1 MLPVTLQIPAA
12 ILLVLGG
19 AVACF
24 AGYRFFR
31 IVLGLYGFVLGA
43 LLATTVAGAGSTSS
57 LVMWAVVGGVAG
69 ALVSEPGVLLRRRAG
84 RRGAGRHGRDPAL
97 VARQRRS
104 ARADRRGLRRRRRV
118 GGDVAAAVRRG
129 DGHRLWRRVDAAGR
143 RARADGRRGGAGRAA
158 ANDVWVVYPLD
169 PAPGRRWLPVV
180 WLALGAVGVFVQLR
194 KAGPRIK
201 KAKRSKRRGHDK

>member
-12 ILLVLGG
+12 IFLVLGG

-69 ALVSEPGVLLRRRAG
+69 ALVLNLAYFFGVVLVGAALGAMAVTLLWSRASG
-84 RRGAGRHGRDPAL
+84 DPHVL
-97 VARQRRS
+97 IV
-104 ARADRRGLRRRRRV
+104 
-118 GGDVAAAVRRG
+118 VAAAVVG
-129 DGHRLWRRVDAAGR
+129 ALAAMWLQRYVVVTGT
-143 RARADGRRGGAGRAA
+143 AFGGAWTLLVGALALMGDVTAQAA
-158 ANDVWVVYPLD
+158 TAASGVWVVYPLD

-194 KAGPRIK
+194 KTGPRIK
-201 KAKRSKRRGHDK
+201 KVKRK

>member
-57 LVMWAVVGGVAG
+57 LLIWAVVGGLTG
-69 ALVSEPGVLLRRRAG
+69 ALLLNLAYFFGVVLVGAAVGAMAVTLLWSRASG
-84 RRGAGRHGRDPAL
+84 DPHVLIVVAFAVVGALAAMWLQRYVVVTGTAFGGAWTLLVGAL
-97 VARQRRS
+97 A
-104 ARADRRGLRRRRRV
+104 LM
-118 GGDVAAAVRRG
+118 GDTAAQAAAT
-129 DGHRLWRRVDAAGR
+129 
-143 RARADGRRGGAGRAA
+143 
-158 ANDVWVVYPLD
+158 DVWVVYPLD
-169 PAPGRRWLPVV
+169 PAPGRRWLPAV
-180 WLALGAVGVFVQLR
+180 WLALGLAGMFVQLR
-194 KAGPRIK
+194 KAGPRLK
-201 KAKRSKRRGHDK
+201 KVSRTRS